1 MENILTKKDNLAK
14 TLSLN
19 SLFTVIYNVWYLGSR
34 LILTP
39 IILSYVTIEEYG
51 LWSYCFVV
59 LSYLAL
65 TAFGF
70 NSTYIRYAADYRS
83 RKEDDK
89 LNELISTGL
98 ITMLSFSSLL
108 FCMFYYLVPWL

>member
-1 MENILTKKDNLAK
+1 MAEKDDLAK
-14 TLSLN
+14 TISRN
-19 SLFTVIYNVWYLGSR
+19 SLYTVIYNVWYLGSR

-39 IILSYVTIEEYG
+39 LILAYVTIEEYG

-70 NSTYIRYAADYRS
+70 NNTYIRYAADYRS
-83 RKEDDK
+83 RNENDK
-89 LNELISTGL
+89 LNAL
-98 ITMLSFSSLL
+98 
-108 FCMFYYLVPWL
+108 